1 MDHELKYIT
10 KVNSYIDKIRVIENL
25 LEKEDYETALK
36 AVRAL
41 IEATGIVVLNK
52 KFNIMPDDIGIAG
65 ISFAFGENNEETL
78 CDVYKNINGT
88 LNYIY
93 DNKEIDRDDVI
104 DILLELDR
112 IVSIVISKYKGV
124 LD

>member
-1 MDHELKYIT
+1 MDYELKYIT

-25 LEKEDYETALK
+25 IEKEDYETALK

-65 ISFAFGENNEETL
+65 ISFAFCENNEETL